1 MIIMVRESGPP
12 RIAVGMAVN
21 APSASVVR
29 RRITGILCGT
39 PCFAI
44 EDIESDSGAEKGPE
58 ERDDPSG
65 SQPTVELIP
74 TEDESNEDQGELES
88 EVGVPQ

>member
-1 MIIMVRESGPP
+1 V
-12 RIAVGMAVN
+12 
-21 APSASVVR
+21 
-29 RRITGILCGT
+29 
-39 PCFAI
+39 
-44 EDIESDSGAEKGPE
+44 DIERDSGAEKGPE